1 MPTRLHISEKRV
13 SAATIRRP
21 LKPEPQARVNVA
33 CPEATVIP
41 VAVLSA
47 KKRTLHFLPGYA
59 PDLNPDELVWS
70 HTKRA
75 GMARPRRKDEKSA
88 KRKKSGAQLD
98 EIRLL
103 PGLVRPFFKAPCI
116 AYITNLGV

>member
-1 MPTRLHISEKRV
+1 MAAPMPTRLRISEKRV
-13 SAATIRRP
+13 SAATIRRALRP
-21 LKPEPQARVNVA
+21 APQARVNVA
-33 CPEATVIP
+33 CPEATEIP

-75 GMARPRRKDEKSA
+75 GVARPGEKA
-88 KRKKSGAQLD
+88 KH
-98 EIRLL
+98 
-103 PGLVRPFFKAPCI
+103 
-116 AYITNLGV
+116 